1 MDDAAEGRGYGKRLS
16 RRGFLQVSAAAPWA
30 GAVTLSAGSEPFRPR
45 GPFRGTLCLFSKPVP
60 QFAWQELAQ
69 SAKRAGFA
77 GIDLTVRS
85 GGHVAPQRAAEDL
98 PRAVAAIRAEG
109 LEVPMITTEL
119 VSSRDPTAVPI
130 LTTAA
135 KLSVPFLK
143 PGYYHY
149 KFVDVRKE
157 LAQACN
163 QFRGLVELA
172 QKCGVQVGFHNHAGY
187 VGAQTWDIAR
197 AMDALDPKWAG
208 YYYDLENA
216 AAEGGAEGW
225 RIAANLVMPRMKMMA
240 VKDFYW
246 GKTERKGWEE
256 TTCPLGEG
264 MCKYKDFL
272 RMAAEGGFHG
282 PISLHIEYQIPGVS
296 DDQGIALSREKDNE
310 VMAAA
315 KRDLDTLKLLL
326 RQAYEEDDR
335 VRSRC

>member
-1 MDDAAEGRGYGKRLS
+1 MEKPLS
-16 RRGFLQVSAAAPWA
+16 RRTFLQVSSAATWA
-30 GAVTLSAGSEPFRPR
+30 ATRVLSARSSALPNVP

-60 QFAWQELAQ
+60 KLTWPELAA
-69 SAKRAGFA
+69 SAKRAGFG

-85 GGHVAPQRAAEDL
+85 GGHVMPERAAEDL
-98 PRAVAAIRAEG
+98 PKAVAAIRAEG
-109 LEVPMITTEL
+109 LEVPMLTTEL
-119 VSSRDPTAVPI
+119 VRGDDPTAAPI
-130 LTTAA
+130 LSTAA
-135 KLSVPFLK
+135 KLSIPFIK

-157 LAQACN
+157 LAEAGN
-163 QFRGLVELA
+163 QFRGLVKVAE
-172 QKCGVQVGFHNHAGY
+172 KYGVQVGFHNHAGY
-187 VGAQTWDIAR
+187 IGGQTWDIAPVI
-197 AMDALDPKWAG
+197 DTLDPKWAG

-216 AAEGGAEGW
+216 AEEGGAQGW

-246 GKTERKGWEE
+246 KKTETEGWRE

-272 RMAAEGGFHG
+272 RMAAVGGFHG

-296 DDQGIALSREKDNE
+296 DDQGIALSRENDDA

-315 KRDLDTLKLLL
+315 RRDLATLKPLLHE
-326 RQAYEEDDR
+326 AYEGA
-335 VRSRC
+335 

>member
-1 MDDAAEGRGYGKRLS
+1 M
-16 RRGFLQVSAAAPWA
+16 
-30 GAVTLSAGSEPFRPR
+30 
-45 GPFRGTLCLFSKPVP
+45 
-60 QFAWQELAQ
+60 
-69 SAKRAGFA
+69 
-77 GIDLTVRS
+77 
-85 GGHVAPQRAAEDL
+85 PQRAAEDL
-98 PRAVAAIRAEG
+98 PKAVAAIRAEG

-119 VSSRDPTAVPI
+119 VSSDDSTAVPI

-135 KLSVPFLK
+135 KLAIPFLK

-157 LAQACN
+157 LEQACH

-187 VGAQTWDIAR
+187 IGAQTWDIAR
-197 AMDALDPKWAG
+197 VMDTLDPKWAG

-246 GKTERKGWEE
+246 RKTERKGWEE

-264 MCKYKDFL
+264 MCKYRDFL
-272 RMAAEGGFHG
+272 RMAAGGGFHG

-296 DDQGIALSREKDNE
+296 DDQGIALSREKDDE
-310 VMAAA
+310 VMTAA
-315 KRDLDTLKLLL
+315 KRDLDTLKSLL
-326 RQAYEEDDR
+326 REAYEEG
-335 VRSRC
+335 